1 MCSLLALLLSTGTQ
15 SSLLAAPITEV
26 VVKTGDKGPDNDG
39 TFDLSSSGDTVAALN
54 NCGWAAFEGSLSN
67 TTIGRYSGEFLADG
81 TTRIQVARRLDHA
94 PGGASTDAFQY
105 FYNLPALN
113 DSSQLSFIAQV
124 VVNNHSS
131 NCLFRSNPLTRLVNW
146 QNVTAPGGNGSVTLA
161 NLEKQPTVL
170 NNKGLSGFVAT
181 LTGTGR
187 TNDDSAIYRT
197 NATGGLT
204 EIVREGHAVPEGN
217 GVFDQILTGAS
228 FHPIL
233 NETGQ
238 LAFRAKLIG
247 ANVNNSNNQGI
258 YRGAGGT
265 TLTKIA
271 RSGDTLPGGG
281 TIHSFSSVGGPDMND
296 SGEVVFPVDLD
307 GDTTTEAIYKGSGG
321 ALTKIAR
328 EGDPIPNSPDTF
340 AAFNYYARINNKGQ
354 VAFNAAV
361 LHTNPT
367 STYWA
372 IFRGDG
378 TAANNKL
385 VVKEGQAVPVGRGG
399 TFRGLS
405 INGTLNDNLSGF
417 CLNSSGQVAFRAG
430 IDTNG
435 DTTVD
440 EYGIYL
446 FDGSQLLQVARTN
459 DTFVWPDNKSGTI
472 TALQFAGTTAATIGN
487 GVAPTERSGLNDAGQ
502 VAFGITTR
510 LADNTSRY
518 GIAIWSPTLK
528 LLCAYSRK
536 TQGTKTFDF
545 ELPLI
550 GTLGVECR
558 SSSFA
563 SGGTQDNFTLLLRF
577 TNKLSSVG
585 SASVTTGV
593 GSVSGTPTINA
604 NTMTVNLTGV
614 TNAQKIIVTLNNVRD
629 AYGRTL
635 ASATV
640 PMGIL
645 FGDIDGN
652 RTVDSKDV
660 NAIKVG
666 AAISQTTFRQD
677 VNIDGSITQQDANA
691 TQNHVGTHF

>member
-1 MCSLLALLLSTGTQ
+1 MMCSLLALLLTTGTQ
-15 SSLLAAPITEV
+15 SSLPAAPITEV
-26 VVKTGDKGPDNDG
+26 VVKTGDKAPGNDG
-39 TFDLSSSGDTVAALN
+39 TFDLEFSGDTLAVLN

-161 NLEKQPTVL
+161 NPANQPTVL

-181 LTGTGR
+181 LTGTGS

-238 LAFRAKLIG
+238 LAFRANLIG

-281 TIHSFSSVGGPDMND
+281 TIRSFGSVGAPDMND
-296 SGEVVFPVDLD
+296 SGQVVFAVDLD

-340 AAFNYYARINNKGQ
+340 AAFNSYARINNKGQ
-354 VAFNAAV
+354 VAINAQV

-378 TAANNKL
+378 NAANNKL
-385 VVKEGQAVPVGRGG
+385 VVKEGQAVPVGRSGI
-399 TFRGLS
+399 FRSLAIS
-405 INGTLNDNLSGF
+405 GTLNDNLSGF
-417 CLNSSGQVAFRAG
+417 CMNSSGQVAFRAG

-435 DTTVD
+435 DGTVD

-446 FDGSQLLQVARTN
+446 FDPSQPQPLQEVARTN
-459 DTFVWPDNKSGTI
+459 NSFPGSTSTI
-472 TALQFAGTTAATIGN
+472 SSLQFAGTTASTTGN
-487 GVAPTERSGLNDAGQ
+487 GVAPAERSGLNDAGQ
-502 VAFGITTR
+502 VAFGFA
-510 LADNTSRY
+510 LGQNGAQGH